1 MSVPPQGNP
10 QHNGWNQPQGHWP
23 APQQPQQPQGH
34 WPTPQQQPPAGYPPC
49 AQQPGQPYSAGPPYT
64 AGPQPPQQRR
74 KRGPWPVILGIVL
87 VLALGGGL
95 GWGAIQLFGSDDDS
109 DATAAPSA
117 PPSAAPTED
126 PTGGET
132 SDEGADPTGEA
143 SDGALPD
150 DPAEALRQRID
161 TDASAVAADI
171 EGSWV
176 PQLSSKKVGLEAE
189 GRTWDEQAILDEHE
203 RLREEHPR
211 VKLLWSGDYASFKS
225 KDFYVTIVGITFDDP
240 DQALAWCGSH
250 GLDADSCYAKKI
262 STTGGHDG
270 TTKTR

>member
-1 MSVPPQGNP
+1 MSVPPQGEP
-10 QHNGWNQPQGHWP
+10 QYNGWNQPQGHWP

-34 WPTPQQQPPAGYPPC
+34 WPTPQQQPPAGYPPY
-49 AQQPGQPYSAGPPYT
+49 AQQPGQPYT
-64 AGPQPPQQRR
+64 AGPQPAQQRR
-74 KRGPWPVILGIVL
+74 QRGPWPVLLGIVL

-95 GWGAIQLFGSDDDS
+95 GWGALQLFGSNDDS
-109 DATAAPSA
+109 GATAAPSA

-132 SDEGADPTGEA
+132 RGQGDDPTGEA

-161 TDASAVAADI
+161 SDASAVAADI

-262 STTGGHDG
+262 STTGGHEG

>member
-10 QHNGWNQPQGHWP
+10 HHSGWNQPQGHWP
-23 APQQPQQPQGH
+23 APQQPQQP
-34 WPTPQQQPPAGYPPC
+34 PSAGYPPH
-49 AQQPGQPYSAGPPYT
+49 AQQPGPPYTAGQPYT

-74 KRGPWPVILGIVL
+74 KRGPWPVVLGILL

-150 DPAEALRQRID
+150 DPAEALRQRIN
-161 TDASAVAADI
+161 TDASAVASDI

-203 RLREEHPR
+203 RLRAEHPR